1 MIRFNIHRNGNFV
14 VIHRKTQ
21 AGRQNKLAELK
32 AECYDET
39 SARALEKIFRR
50 LLPDD
55 YFQYKKT
62 YNLVETV
69 KLSTWF
75 TDLSSKHPII
85 DTEDG
90 ELDIRD
96 YWKIMRFDDSI
107 EIQETEDEL

>member
-21 AGRQNKLAELK
+21 AGRQNKLAELI
-32 AECYDET
+32 AETYNEA
-39 SARALEKIFRR
+39 SAKVLEKIFRK

-55 YFQYKKT
+55 YFQFKKT
-62 YNLVETV
+62 YDL
-69 KLSTWF
+69 KGF
-75 TDLSSKHPII
+75 IHLSSWFADLLKNPII

-96 YWKIMRFDDSI
+96 YWKIINFHNFN